1 MLASTPRG
9 SKSDLHDPEG
19 GELIERRI
27 SIEASTRSEWV
38 ARCLERPGH
47 EVIVADPS
55 FALMYA
61 GPARG
66 ARRAGP
72 HANALHRADPV
83 AAAAGRLAGTD
94 GDGGGLQPSRPGL
107 AAARAAPLGGRLTY
121 AIGEAGRD
129 TPSTSMLPGAAYH
142 LVFLG
147 LSGFSPALPCDSVFT
162 RPETVAGGFSSS
174 RWYVVQL
181 QAFTRASSA

>member
-72 HANALHRADPV
+72 HANALHRAIRSRLRQEGWRVPTGTAEGFSRRV
-83 AAAAGRLAGTD
+83 LALPLPGRL
-94 GDGGGLQPSRPGL
+94 R
-107 AAARAAPLGGRLTY
+107 
-121 AIGEAGRD
+121 
-129 TPSTSMLPGAAYH
+129 
-142 LVFLG
+142 
-147 LSGFSPALPCDSVFT
+147 SV
-162 RPETVAGGFSSS
+162 EG
-174 RWYVVQL
+174 
-181 QAFTRASSA
+181 